1 MKRIIFFTT
10 IMVVCFIQ
18 NEGFGSTP
26 VKFEIVCPS
35 GDKYTCYT
43 IGSERYVYKGKG
55 EVVIIY

>member
-1 MKRIIFFTT
+1 
-10 IMVVCFIQ
+10 MVVCFIQ
-18 NEGFGSTP
+18 NEGFGSTS
-26 VKFEIVCPS
+26 VEYEIVCSS